1 MLFIVLVKHFSSH
14 DLWWRAEHFSV
25 CLLCVAHVSGETHC
39 LLHSVARARAD
50 TDTRHSW
57 AVCFP
62 HTDPHLLSSPA
73 YKAGLSISL
82 HDVIQIQL
90 YDKTEF
96 DLLALL
102 II

>member
-14 DLWWRAEHFSV
+14 DLLWREQSTSLFACSV
-25 CLLCVAHVSGETHC
+25 CPMCQERLIVYCTLHPVAG
-39 LLHSVARARAD
+39 ARAD

-62 HTDPHLLSSPA
+62 HTDPHPLSSPA

-90 YDKTEF
+90 
-96 DLLALL
+96 
-102 II
+102 